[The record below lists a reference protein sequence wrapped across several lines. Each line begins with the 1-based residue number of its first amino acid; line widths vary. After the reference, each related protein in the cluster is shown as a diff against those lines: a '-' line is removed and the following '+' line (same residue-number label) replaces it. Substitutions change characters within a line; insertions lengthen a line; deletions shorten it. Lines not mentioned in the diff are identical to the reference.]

1 MEQDEVHGDEGGHE
15 MKMIKLNLEKK
26 KEKNKN
32 HGDQGKG
39 IAYGFCFGDQDTIE
53 SVITFRIDRRTIK
66 KGNLWLSDYRV
77 SLGDMILAY
86 AFRDPVC

>member
-1 MEQDEVHGDEGGHE
+1 L
-15 MKMIKLNLEKK
+15 KKK

-53 SVITFRIDRRTIK
+53 SVITFRIDSHTIM
-66 KGNLWLSDYRV
+66 GGVISWFNTV
-77 SLGDMILAY
+77 I
-86 AFRDPVC
+86 